1 MSTLSAN
8 CRAGLEFLENALRS
22 SQSRVFLGSILAV
35 DPWKSRP
42 CQDPTRRCDL
52 TMPKLFSRL
61 HLQAAH
67 YVFLAVLLV
76 RFCVLGRL
84 AGSAFLVPTR
94 GDMRFY
100 DDWAQAIVGGQFT
113 DHHAFYGLPG
123 YAYLLAAL
131 YKLCGYGP
139 YVPELL
145 QALLDA
151 GTALLLYKIGV
162 TLARQSNKGGGQIA
176 GLVAAAAWAFCVP
189 AQTYA
194 AVLMP
199 TAWFIFVFWFIL
211 WRIIK
216 NQSAPD
222 WSEALLLSLL
232 VGLTATA
239 TATILFL
246 IPLLVCAIGLKPA
259 IPTRSHFRIVGC
271 ALVLFG
277 VAIGT
282 SPCWSHNYFVARD
295 HVFLSAHSGINF
307 WIGNN
312 PDANGYPRFPPGLR
326 AGQAAMLQDSI
337 DVAEAAAGH
346 PLKRGEVSQYWSAKA
361 RDYVGQHPLAWL
373 RLVALKLRNFWS
385 AFQYDDLS
393 IITSFREQGV
403 TTPGI
408 YFGLLAALALPA
420 MALTWYAAP
429 LGRWIV
435 AAIFLQMLA
444 LLPVFTTERYRLVIV
459 PGLAV
464 FAAWGL
470 LNFFNKLASGKFWP
484 VLAYVA
490 LLIGSTLFVSW
501 PQHNPSLWALDAY
514 NSGWQA
520 LESENL
526 PLAERKLELARA
538 YVPDNAEI
546 NFALGNLKLAQN
558 DPATAQSFYRAVL
571 ELDPK
576 HNGAFNNLG
585 VIALEASQFGEAE
598 KWFRSAENVDPRNA
612 KMHFLLAKTL
622 LKENDPASAKVEIET
637 ALRLKPKQ
645 PEFNALKE
653 EIESN
658 SR

>member
-131 YKLCGYGP
+131 YKLCSYGP

-295 HVFLSAHSGINF
+295 HVFLSAHIGINF
-307 WIGNN
+307 WIVNN

-346 PLKRGEVSQYWSAKA
+346 PLKRGEVSHYWSVKA
-361 RDYVGQHPLAWL
+361 RDYIERDPGGWL
-373 RLVALKLRNFWS
+373 RLLVLKFRTFWS

-393 IITSFREQGV
+393 IITILREQKV
-403 TTPGI
+403 TFPGI
-408 YFGLLAALALPA
+408 YFGLVATLALP
-420 MALTWYAAP
+420 MMLLLWNTAP
-429 LGRWIV
+429 LSRWIT
-435 AAIFLQMLA
+435 AAIVLHLLA
-444 LLPVFTTERYRLVIV
+444 LLPVFTTERYRLPIV
-459 PGLAV
+459 PGLLV
-464 FAAWGL
+464 FAAFGL
-470 LNFFNKLASGKFWP
+470 ITFFNNVVAGKFNS
-484 VLAYVA
+484 VISYGA
-490 LLIGSTLFVSW
+490 LLAVSTLFVSW
-501 PQHNPSLWALDAY
+501 PQSDPSLWALDAY

-520 LESENL
+520 LESGDL
-526 PLAERKLELARA
+526 TLAEKKLQLARA
-538 YVPDNAEI
+538 YVPTN
-546 NFALGNLKLAQN
+546 
-558 DPATAQSFYRAVL
+558 P
-571 ELDPK
+571 
-576 HNGAFNNLG
+576 
-585 VIALEASQFGEAE
+585 
-598 KWFRSAENVDPRNA
+598 
-612 KMHFLLAKTL
+612 
-622 LKENDPASAKVEIET
+622 ET
-637 ALRLKPKQ
+637 DRKSTRL
-645 PEFNALKE
+645 
-653 EIESN
+653 N
-658 SR
+658 SS